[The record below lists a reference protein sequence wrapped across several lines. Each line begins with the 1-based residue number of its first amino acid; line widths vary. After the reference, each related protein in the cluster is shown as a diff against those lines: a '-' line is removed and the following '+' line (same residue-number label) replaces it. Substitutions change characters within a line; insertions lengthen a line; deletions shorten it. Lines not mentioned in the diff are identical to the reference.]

1 MVRKTTT
8 PAKARTTPAK
18 DEVKTPEAD
27 AAAAAAKVAPAA
39 DKDTQGA
46 EEAASTAQS
55 PTAPPAEIAQAPAA
69 GGEELSSGGTV
80 PAPEP
85 DPAAEP
91 VEPSDKA
98 QPPVAEAELISPEA
112 ATALANSEAGALE
125 QIEEPASPVRLLT
138 VTCLRSE
145 GRRRADRRW
154 PEGETVLP
162 LDELTPRQIAT
173 LEADPLFIVK
183 RPAD

>member
-1 MVRKTTT
+1 MVRKTTA

-27 AAAAAAKVAPAA
+27 AAAAAKVAPAA

-80 PAPEP
+80 PAPEA
-85 DPAAEP
+85 DSAAEP
-91 VEPSDKA
+91 VEPSDQA

-112 ATALANSEAGALE
+112 AAALAHSPIAAALE
-125 QIEEPASPVRLLT
+125 QNEEPASPVRLLT
-138 VTCLRSE
+138 VICLRSE